1 MKKYIVILFDGMA
14 DYPDSAGNTPMKEA
28 CKPVTDAL
36 AAAGETGLCR
46 TVPAGMKPGSDVAN
60 LSVMGYDPAV
70 YYTGRSPLEALS
82 IGAAMSEADVSYR
95 CNLVTLSESNDFE
108 KRIMLDYSAG
118 EIKSEEASELI
129 AYLTENLSA
138 DGARLY
144 AGVSYRHCLILKN
157 GETGAEL
164 TPPHDITGKAVGP
177 YLPKGANSVLLNEI
191 TKRSI
196 ELLKNHPVNAER
208 IKRGQK
214 PANSVW
220 FWGEGRKPALKSFY
234 SLHGKKGAVISAVD
248 LLKGIAKAA
257 DLQAPDV
264 PGATGTINSN
274 FDSKAEAA
282 IKALTANDFV
292 YVHLEAPDECGHQG
306 DYDGKRR
313 SIELIDRKIVAPIV
327 DYLRENDI
335 PFRLAVLPDHATP
348 VSLKTHTS
356 DPVPYLI
363 YDSEQSRPGPDAF
376 NEETAKNTGN
386 FLESGTELLKKL
398 LCE

>member
-1 MKKYIVILFDGMA
+1 MKKFVVILFDGMA

-28 CKPVTDAL
+28 DKPNTDAL

-60 LSVMGYDPAV
+60 LSVMGYDPAL

-82 IGAAMSEADVSYR
+82 IGADMSEADVSYR
-95 CNLVTLSESNDFE
+95 CNLVTLSEDDDYE

-118 EIKSEEASELI
+118 EIGSEEASELI
-129 AYLTENLSA
+129 GFLRDNLPA

-164 TPPHDITGKAVGP
+164 TPPHDISGKAVGP
-177 YLPKGANSVLLNEI
+177 YIPKGINSALLNEI
-191 TKRSI
+191 TKRSF
-196 ELLKNHPVNAER
+196 ELLKNHPVNEER
-208 IKRGQK
+208 KKRGQR

-220 FWGEGRKPALKSFY
+220 FWGEGRKPALQSFY

-257 DLQAPDV
+257 DMEAPFV
-264 PGATGTINSN
+264 PGATGTISSD
-274 FDSKAEAA
+274 FDGKAAAA
-282 IKALTANDFV
+282 IKALEANDFV

-327 DYLRENDI
+327 SYMRENAI

-363 YDSEQSRPGPDAF
+363 YDSERSSVGGAF
-376 NEETAKNTGN
+376 NEDAAKNAGN
-386 FLESGTELLKKL
+386 FIGSGTELLKKL
-398 LCE
+398 LGE

>member
-1 MKKYIVILFDGMA
+1 MKKFVVILFDGMA

-28 CKPVTDAL
+28 DKPNTDAL

-60 LSVMGYDPAV
+60 LSVMGYDPAL

-82 IGAAMSEADVSYR
+82 IGADMSKADVSYR
-95 CNLVTLSESNDFE
+95 CNLVTLSEDDDYE

-118 EIKSEEASELI
+118 EIGSEEASELI
-129 AYLTENLSA
+129 GFLRDNLSA

-164 TPPHDITGKAVGP
+164 TPPHDISGKAVGP
-177 YLPKGANSVLLNEI
+177 YIPKGINSALLNEI
-191 TKRSI
+191 TKRSF
-196 ELLKNHPVNAER
+196 ELLKNHPVNEER
-208 IKRGQK
+208 KKRGQRS
-214 PANSVW
+214 ANSVW
-220 FWGEGRKPALKSFY
+220 FWGEGRKPALQSFY

-257 DLQAPDV
+257 DMEAPFV
-264 PGATGTINSN
+264 PGATGTISSD
-274 FDSKAEAA
+274 FDGKAAAA
-282 IKALTANDFV
+282 IKALEANDFV

-327 DYLRENDI
+327 SYMRENAI

-363 YDSEQSRPGPDAF
+363 YDSERSSVGGAF
-376 NEETAKNTGN
+376 NEDAAKNTGN
-386 FLESGTELLKKL
+386 FIGSGTELLKKL

>member
-1 MKKYIVILFDGMA
+1 MKKFVVILFDGMA

-28 CKPVTDAL
+28 DKPNTDAL

-60 LSVMGYDPAV
+60 LSVMGYDPAL

-82 IGAAMSEADVSYR
+82 IGADMSEADVSYR
-95 CNLVTLSESNDFE
+95 CNLVTLSENDDYE

-118 EIKSEEASELI
+118 EIGSEEASELI
-129 AYLTENLSA
+129 GFLRDNLPA

-164 TPPHDITGKAVGP
+164 TPPHDISGKAVGP
-177 YLPKGANSVLLNEI
+177 YIPKGINSALLNEI
-191 TKRSI
+191 TKRSF
-196 ELLKNHPVNAER
+196 ELLKNHPVNEER
-208 IKRGQK
+208 KKRGQR

-220 FWGEGRKPALKSFY
+220 FWGEGRKPALQSFY

-257 DLQAPDV
+257 DMEAPFV
-264 PGATGTINSN
+264 PGATGTISSD
-274 FDSKAEAA
+274 FDGKAAAA
-282 IKALTANDFV
+282 IKALEANDFV

-327 DYLRENDI
+327 SYMRENAI

-363 YDSEQSRPGPDAF
+363 YDSERSSVGGAF
-376 NEETAKNTGN
+376 NEDAAKNAGN
-386 FLESGTELLKKL
+386 FIGSGTELLKKL
-398 LCE
+398 LGE

>member
-1 MKKYIVILFDGMA
+1 MKKFVVILFDGMA

-28 CKPVTDAL
+28 DKPNTDAL

-60 LSVMGYDPAV
+60 LSVMGYDPAL

-82 IGAAMSEADVSYR
+82 IGADMSEADVSYR
-95 CNLVTLSESNDFE
+95 CNLVTLSEDDDYE

-118 EIKSEEASELI
+118 EIGSEEASELI
-129 AYLTENLSA
+129 GFLRDNLPA

-164 TPPHDITGKAVGP
+164 TPPHDISGKAVGP
-177 YLPKGANSVLLNEI
+177 YIPKGINSALLNEI
-191 TKRSI
+191 TKRSF
-196 ELLKNHPVNAER
+196 ELLKNHPVNEER
-208 IKRGQK
+208 KKRGQR

-220 FWGEGRKPALKSFY
+220 FWGEGRKPALQSFY

-257 DLQAPDV
+257 DMEAPFV
-264 PGATGTINSN
+264 PGATGTISSD
-274 FDSKAEAA
+274 FDGKAAAA
-282 IKALTANDFV
+282 IKALEANDFV

-327 DYLRENDI
+327 SYMRENAI

-363 YDSEQSRPGPDAF
+363 YDSERSSVGGAF
-376 NEETAKNTGN
+376 NEDAAKNAGN
-386 FLESGTELLKKL
+386 FIGSGTELLKKL
-398 LCE
+398 MGE

>member
-1 MKKYIVILFDGMA
+1 MKKFVVILFDGMA

-28 CKPVTDAL
+28 DKPNTDAL
-36 AAAGETGLCR
+36 AAVGETGLCR

-60 LSVMGYDPAV
+60 LSVMGYDPAL

-82 IGAAMSEADVSYR
+82 IGADMSEADVSYR
-95 CNLVTLSESNDFE
+95 CNLVTLSEDDDYE

-118 EIKSEEASELI
+118 EIGSEEASELI
-129 AYLTENLSA
+129 GFLRDNLPA

-164 TPPHDITGKAVGP
+164 TPPHDISGKAVGP
-177 YLPKGANSVLLNEI
+177 YIPKGINSALLNEI
-191 TKRSI
+191 TKRSF
-196 ELLKNHPVNAER
+196 ELLKNHPVNEER
-208 IKRGQK
+208 KKRGQR

-220 FWGEGRKPALKSFY
+220 FWGEGRKPALQSFY

-257 DLQAPDV
+257 DMEAPFV
-264 PGATGTINSN
+264 PGATGTISSD
-274 FDSKAEAA
+274 FDGKAAAA
-282 IKALTANDFV
+282 IKALEANDFV

-327 DYLRENDI
+327 SYMRENAI

-363 YDSEQSRPGPDAF
+363 YDSERSSVGGAF
-376 NEETAKNTGN
+376 NEDAAKNAGN
-386 FLESGTELLKKL
+386 FIGSGTELLKKL